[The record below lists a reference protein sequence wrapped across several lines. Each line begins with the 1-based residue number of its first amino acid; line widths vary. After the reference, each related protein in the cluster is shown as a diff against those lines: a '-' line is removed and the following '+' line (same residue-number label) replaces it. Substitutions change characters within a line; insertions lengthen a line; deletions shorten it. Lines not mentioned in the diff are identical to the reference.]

1 MAAGAEPM
9 TRASLHFGLA
19 KALLPM
25 LALFALAFGVWGF
38 VLQLPING
46 ADTWS
51 IILQGDRALSNPADF
66 FEQSYLEGMLGG
78 ILFWRPAFSGLLGL
92 QWRLFGDQAQL
103 YHFLRLAA
111 YGLLACQAGF
121 LAARFG
127 SAKRAGMLVA
137 GTVILL
143 HPAQA
148 AMIPSVARSA
158 DVMSDILIAGTL
170 LLCTGPLTRTRLSA
184 AFLCAGLAGLTKES
198 GLIAPVLGAFLLQP
212 WRNGDAALGR
222 RVTCAAM
229 LSALAANMFWR
240 FELLGTLGSYKESVG
255 ESSLAGG
262 LATML
267 SGFFNCD
274 RSEIWIASFLLWAG
288 WGLALYLMLSRSK
301 GKSLQEDSKA
311 PLPFMTRE
319 QVFLALAL
327 CAWIGA
333 VMLGALDSPRLAT
346 RHATSLLV
354 PSAALLG
361 GLLGQSLML
370 ARGKWL
376 RTAAL
381 GTQLLVL
388 VVILFPNS
396 PLTTRYPQW
405 QTIGRANR
413 LFFGALEEALQHNQQ
428 YGAGALVGFGKFEVR
443 VQSGLDGGLR
453 VSAHPMPRKAK
464 KVVGPGVAD
473 VDSPMVLLEHS
484 AESWLHLHGYGP
496 NVTFPRGEGY
506 FRLRDSDLGPIGDPT
521 SLR

>member
-1 MAAGAEPM
+1 M

-19 KALLPM
+19 SALLPM
-25 LALFALAFGVWGF
+25 LALFALVFGVWGF
-38 VLQLPING
+38 ALKLPING

-66 FEQSYLEGMLGG
+66 FQQRYLQGMLDG
-78 ILFWRPAFSGLLGL
+78 ILFWRPAFTGLFGL

-137 GTVILL
+137 GAVLLL

-170 LLCTGPLTRTRLSA
+170 LLCTGPLTRTRLLG
-184 AFLCAGLAGLTKES
+184 AFLCAGMAGLTKES
-198 GLIAPVLGAFLLQP
+198 GLVAPVLGAFLLQP
-212 WRNGDAALGR
+212 WRNGKVASAR
-222 RVTCAAM
+222 RLTCVAM

-240 FELLGTLGSYKESVG
+240 FELLGTLGSYKGSVD
-255 ESSLAGG
+255 ESSLVEG

-267 SGFFNCD
+267 SGFFNHEG
-274 RSEIWIASFLLWAG
+274 REVWIASLLLWAG
-288 WGLALYLMLSRSK
+288 WGWTLYLMWSRSNRDTPRE
-301 GKSLQEDSKA
+301 GSKLT
-311 PLPFMTRE
+311 LPFLTAN
-319 QVFLALAL
+319 QVCIAIAL
-327 CAWIGA
+327 CAWVGA

-370 ARGKWL
+370 AHGKWM
-376 RTAAL
+376 RTAVL

-388 VVILFPNS
+388 VAILFPNS

-428 YGAGALVGFGKFEVR
+428 YGAGAMVEFGKFKLR
-443 VQSGLDGGLR
+443 VQSSLDGGLR

-464 KVVGPGVAD
+464 RVAGPGVAD

-496 NVTFPRGEGY
+496 NVSFPRGEGY
-506 FRLRDSDLGPIGDPT
+506 FRLRDSDLGPIGVPV